1 MNLDNLSDAQIRAKF
16 IELGVPVGPVTA
28 TTRKY
33 MIKKLKS
40 LLDSGAKPPSTSGE
54 ESDGGRLTPRARR
67 KTAPPKPVAAVRSPR
82 RKTTMEPIASSTIIE
97 PRATR
102 RSTRDSFNESDD
114 VPGKY
119 TPSNAQKIG
128 NEAFRASLNALP
140 NSYHSSPNNSYSSS
154 MDEADTRSNTPTLE
168 SGYPDVPFASEFLRR
183 LSSGRKDASSPLST
197 GLSSPTTSTSFVS
210 SPSLSSGL
218 SRKLLDVKE
227 SDDEDSGPP
236 PNYSKFSTGRVVR
249 DSANSKGYRRTT
261 TSDSWFFLDSP
272 ISALLIALFVL
283 FFGALGVVYVN
294 KTTSEGAL
302 TTPLDFDYT
311 ICDDLRNHIADVN
324 CVNDEDRTYVD
335 LMINI
340 VLAELADRLS
350 AASCL
355 SSSVALSD
363 NELLNV
369 VLRKDRTLSYY
380 VVEKNLN
387 NLKIIFANNPKL
399 NIKPTKDG
407 IELID
412 VPQSLYCTGISFA
425 TLAADWVIKISIGFL
440 ISLAVFVAARW
451 WIRREARHKEE
462 VYKLVGNIIEIVSS
476 KSVSSESFVP
486 ISHVRD
492 QLIPLKDRPKMKRL
506 WEDALKLLETDSRLR
521 REVQEVEG
529 EHFMV
534 WRWLAAN
541 LTTNKKKVW
550 QGQAFD
556 TLEGNLNSHVES
568 PTNCLKIRHM
578 FEAGAEEG
586 EEWVTTV
593 VDAILEKCGSAKILH
608 LVVDRQSAE
617 GLVYIKCATPADAG
631 AAYRSLHG
639 SWFASNL
646 ITVKYI
652 REHRYHERFP
662 DSVNCTK
669 PLRPSNDYQRSL
681 Q

>member
-1 MNLDNLSDAQIRAKF
+1 MNLENLSDAQIRAKF

-40 LLDSGAKPPSTSGE
+40 LLESGAKPPST
-54 ESDGGRLTPRARR
+54 R
-67 KTAPPKPVAAVRSPR
+67 KTIEPL
-82 RKTTMEPIASSTIIE
+82 PIASSTIIE
-97 PRATR
+97 PRSSR
-102 RSTRDSFNESDD
+102 RSASFNSDESLQS
-114 VPGKY
+114 KY

-128 NEAFRASLNALP
+128 NEAFRASLASSN
-140 NSYHSSPNNSYSSS
+140 NYHSSPNNSYSSS
-154 MDEADTRSNTPTLE
+154 SLDDADTRSNTPTLE
-168 SGYPDVPFASEFLRR
+168 SSYPEVPFASEFLRR
-183 LSSGRKDASSPLST
+183 LSSGRKDAPSHL
-197 GLSSPTTSTSFVS
+197 SPTPAFS
-210 SPSLSSGL
+210 SSGL

-249 DSANSKGYRRTT
+249 DSNNSKGYRRAT
-261 TSDSWFFLDSP
+261 TSDSWYFLDSP
-272 ISALLIALFVL
+272 ASAVLIALFVL

-294 KTTSEGAL
+294 KTTGDSAL
-302 TTPLDFDYT
+302 ATPRHFEYPL
-311 ICDDLRNHIADVN
+311 CDTDLTFIPDVN
-324 CVNDEDRTYVD
+324 CIKDEDRTYVD

-340 VLAELADRLS
+340 VLVELEDRL
-350 AASCL
+350 AASPC
-355 SSSVALSD
+355 SSPPVALTD
-363 NELLNV
+363 NEILNV
-369 VLRKDRTLSYY
+369 VLKKDKTLSYY

-387 NLKIIFANNPKL
+387 SLKIVFENNPKF

-407 IELID
+407 IEPIV
-412 VPQSLYCTGISFA
+412 VPESFYCSSMTFV
-425 TLAADWVIKISIGFL
+425 TLAASWVVKISIGFL
-440 ISLAVFVAARW
+440 ISLAVFLAARW

-462 VYKLVGNIIEIVSS
+462 VFKLVGNIIEIVSS
-476 KSVSSESFVP
+476 KSVSTDSFVP

-492 QLIPLKDRPKMKRL
+492 QLIPLKDRQKMKRL

-586 EEWVTTV
+586 DEWVTTV
-593 VDAILEKCGSAKILH
+593 VDAILEKCGTAKILH

-617 GLVYIKCATPADAG
+617 GLVYIKCASPADAG
-631 AAYRSLHG
+631 AAYRALHG